1 MVSLSTLITNEIRK
15 SFLMNEG
22 IICLARPL
30 YESEYSIID
39 QVKFMEESL
48 SKT

>member
-1 MVSLSTLITNEIRK
+1 MISLSRLITSEIRK

-22 IICLARPL
+22 IICFAGPL
-30 YESEYSIID
+30 YESEYSIMD
-39 QVKFMEESL
+39 LAKFMEESL